1 MFFRSIKET
10 NRLLKEVNRLLING
24 MPNIF
29 FRVTIDKKGRI
40 QNFHVLSLKSL
51 SHGERQLMKIS
62 NFQTFLLQLKNK
74 GYGRKTVFGFSIFI
88 LKGIM
93 MF

>member
-1 MFFRSIKET
+1 MFFSSIKET
-10 NRLLKEVNRLLING
+10 NRLLKEINRLLING

-62 NFQTFLLQLKNK
+62 NFQTFCCNLRTRGMGGKLCSDFL
-74 GYGRKTVFGFSIFI
+74 FLF
-88 LKGIM
+88 
-93 MF
+93 